1 MTRERKK
8 ALYDRKITIRL
19 KAYEYWYLNK
29 QFEKTTCQKLSE
41 YARKLLLSKPITV
54 TYRNT
59 SADSFLKEMVGL
71 RNELSCIAQN
81 YDQAVKHLS
90 SLSTISEIKNWL
102 LLGEYN
108 QQKFLKKSEEIRE
121 KMHQIYQL
129 WLQK

>member
-108 QQKFLKKSEEIRE
+108 QQKFLKKSEEISE